1 MPASIRLMV
10 VDDHPLARHGVV
22 SMLQLFDERFEV
34 VAQAGGFDEAVRLAE
49 ATRPTIMLT
58 DLHLGPGE
66 SRNGLDL
73 IGVLQIKHPGMQF
86 VMITSEVSDH
96 FLLKA
101 HEAGARAFLHK
112 HATASEIVRAIEAV
126 ASGFT
131 HFPAQ
136 LKIAT
141 DKRAMEPVLTAREME
156 LIPYIAR
163 GMTAKEIAR
172 EITQLAPQ
180 SGLTDRTVEV
190 HKGNIKRKFNLVSA
204 NALITFCIEY
214 CQVHRI
220 DYRAYKA

>member
-22 SMLQLFDERFEV
+22 SMLQLFDERIEV

-49 ATRPTIMLT
+49 TFSPAIVLT

-73 IGVLQIKHPGMQF
+73 IGVLQKAHPEMQF

-101 HEAGARAFLHK
+101 HDAGARAFLHK

-126 ASGFT
+126 AGGFS

-136 LKIAT
+136 LKTAT

-172 EITQLAPQ
+172 EITRLAPD
-180 SGLTDRTVEV
+180 SALTDRTVEV
-190 HKGNIKRKFNLVSA
+190 HKGNIKRKFSLVSA
-204 NALITFCIEY
+204 NALITFCIEH
-214 CQVHRI
+214 CQDNRI
-220 DYRAYKA
+220 DYRASKT